1 MNIQDVLVNQI
12 GPVVIAAVVAIVAVT
27 IKAVG
32 NVVIELIGKKKEEV
46 EQKLEIGKHKQEI
59 ETAKEVWNIIDEK
72 YRITDKVEDLMKS
85 KSADFDKLLKTKI
98 PYLTDEEIQT
108 LRQSIAGEVNKGKE
122 KLLSDDT
129 IKNQLV
135 TEQTEKTKLQVENQE
150 LKNKLE
156 QIKAIG

>member
-12 GPVVIAAVVAIVAVT
+12 GPVVIAAVVGVLAFS
-27 IKAVG
+27 IKAIG
-32 NVVIELIGKKKEEV
+32 NVVIDLIDKKKEEV
-46 EQKLEIGKHKQEI
+46 EQRLEIGKHKQEI
-59 ETAKEVWNIIDEK
+59 ETAKEVWNIVDEK

-85 KSADFDKLLKTKI
+85 KADDFDKLLLSKI
-98 PYLTDEEIQT
+98 PYLTKEQVVDI
-108 LRQSIAGEVNKGKE
+108 RQALAGEINKGKD

-135 TEQTEKTKLQVENQE
+135 TEQNEKVQLQAENEE
-150 LKNKLE
+150 LKNKLN